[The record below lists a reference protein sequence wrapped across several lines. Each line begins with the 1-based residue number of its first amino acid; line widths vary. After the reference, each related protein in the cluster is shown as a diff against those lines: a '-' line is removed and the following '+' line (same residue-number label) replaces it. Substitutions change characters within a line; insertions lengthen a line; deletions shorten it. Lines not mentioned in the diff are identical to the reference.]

1 MVIMVMATMEEMKTM
16 EEMGVATEMVTD
28 ANQHRSHNEKCF

>member
-1 MVIMVMATMEEMKTM
+1 MEEMMIMVM
-16 EEMGVATEMVTD
+16 GVPTEMVTD